1 MSDRR
6 PTDQDRLSDLAAD
19 YCTVGVSATERQEF
33 EELASRPENQKKVER
48 IELTAAAIDL
58 VYAFRHIESMP
69 RGVHDRLL
77 VAAGE
82 FIGSG
87 QLISKSQTSKVDLSP
102 SRSTPDNRFS
112 WREAVSLAVTAACLA
127 LLLSGYNPFART
139 VDQLVV
145 DPPAVALTPTP
156 VQRLDSLITAAP
168 ADLVDIGW
176 KDLRKDVQNGTAG
189 GRIVWSDSKQ
199 EGYMVFSGLPVNNP
213 NVEQYQLWIFD
224 TDKGQDHP
232 VDGGVFDIA
241 GTKQVVVPIDA
252 RIPVNKAVQF
262 AITVEKPGGVV
273 VSDKS
278 RLPLLAEV
286 VP

>member
-48 IELTAAAIDL
+48 IELTAAAINL

-139 VDQLVV
+139 VDQLAV

-156 VQRLDSLITAAP
+156 VQRLDSLITAAQLIWWTS
-168 ADLVDIGW
+168 AGKISGKMSKTVLLVEESFGAT
-176 KDLRKDVQNGTAG
+176 Q
-189 GRIVWSDSKQ
+189 SKK
-199 EGYMVFSGLPVNNP
+199 VTWFS
-213 NVEQYQLWIFD
+213 
-224 TDKGQDHP
+224 QDYRST
-232 VDGGVFDIA
+232 IL
-241 GTKQVVVPIDA
+241 T
-252 RIPVNKAVQF
+252 
-262 AITVEKPGGVV
+262 
-273 VSDKS
+273 
-278 RLPLLAEV
+278 
-286 VP
+286 